1 MAGTSLLSAASY
13 CFSGVYRMSAKRD
26 HTEPLVLDALTVAE
40 PSFKKSPVMAMVKQP
55 YIQFAHDW
63 NEAHKQEIPVGHYK
77 RGHDFTN
84 LCAFVSGSANA
95 GNGLRGKLHPQ
106 SKRQKGRINPCF
118 PKIKDIQRTNRF
130 SRKNKNGENTE
141 FTVFSPLRFWQGQ
154 KESNPR
160 HTDLESVALPA
171 ELYP

>member
-1 MAGTSLLSAASY
+1 MIIRTSTDAAIAGTSLLSAASY

-84 LCAFVSGSANA
+84 LCAFVSGSASA
-95 GNGLRGKLHPQ
+95 GNGLRGKPHPQ

-118 PKIKDIQRTNRF
+118 PIIKDKQRTNRF
-130 SRKNKNGENTE
+130 SITLLAG
-141 FTVFSPLRFWQGQ
+141 
-154 KESNPR
+154 
-160 HTDLESVALPA
+160 A
-171 ELYP
+171 EGIEKVYGIFASSSILLKCS